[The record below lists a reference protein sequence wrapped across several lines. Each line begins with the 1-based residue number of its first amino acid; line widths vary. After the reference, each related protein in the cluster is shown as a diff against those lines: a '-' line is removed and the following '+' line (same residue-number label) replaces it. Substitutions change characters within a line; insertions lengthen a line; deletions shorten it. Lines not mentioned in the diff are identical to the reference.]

1 MQKVFKTN
9 VNIELLN
16 LADCKLDGE
25 QVKYLCESLMI
36 NQKLKYFYLRNSNL
50 GVLGSEFISKL
61 VLNNK
66 SLIEMDMFNCG
77 INESGGN
84 LIGAALKH
92 NFCIEKLSIGENQI
106 NRKDIDTIQ
115 QSVVFNSNYNQI
127 K

>member
-25 QVKYLCESLMI
+25 QVKYLCESLMN

-50 GVLGSEFISKL
+50 GELGSEYISKL